1 MSAKIDTSLG
11 TRPIGELLRAY
22 ALPSIIAMTASSI
35 YNTMD
40 SVFIGQG
47 VGALAI
53 AGLSVTFPLM
63 NLAAAFG
70 SLVGVGSGTL
80 VSVKLGQRDYDT
92 ARRVIG
98 NTVLLNIVI
107 GLIFTVVVLFFL
119 DDILRFF
126 GATEQ
131 TLQYARDYM
140 TIIVGGNVITHLYL
154 GLNSV
159 LRAAGHPN
167 ESMRATLNTVLI
179 NLILDPLF
187 IFVFHW
193 GIRGAA
199 IATVIAQLASL
210 LWQMKFFMSNDGLM
224 RIDKKSL
231 RFDGKIIRNIIAIGM
246 SPFLMNIAS
255 CVIVIL
261 INRNLLYYGGNMAV
275 GAFGIVNRMTF
286 FFCMAVMGLNQGMQP
301 IAGYNYGAE
310 QYDRV
315 IAVLRITA
323 IAAIL
328 VTTTAFIAGEFAPY
342 YIARMFTDDEQL
354 IDISIT
360 GLRINFIVFP
370 FVGFQMVAGNFFQSI
385 GMAKKAIFL
394 SLTRQVLFLIPMLII
409 FPKIWGLEGVWWALP
424 ASDFTSFLVTT
435 ALLVWQL
442 RLFKNPQAIKA
453 DI

>member
-1 MSAKIDTSLG
+1 MAFDTSLG
-11 TRPIGELLRAY
+11 TQPIGKLLRQY
-22 ALPSIIAMTASSI
+22 ALPSIVAMTASSV
-35 YNTMD
+35 YHTMD

-80 VSVKLGQRDYDT
+80 VSVKLGQKDYNT
-92 ARRVIG
+92 VKRVIG
-98 NTVLLNIVI
+98 NTILLNIAI
-107 GLIFTVVVLFFL
+107 GLVFTAVTLLFL
-119 DDILRFF
+119 DPILLFF

-131 TLQYARDYM
+131 TLPYAREYM
-140 TIIVGGNVITHLYL
+140 QIILGGNIVTHLYL

-159 LRAAGHPN
+159 LRAAGHPRQ
-167 ESMRATLNTVLI
+167 SMMATLNTVLI

-199 IATVIAQLASL
+199 VATVIAQLASL
-210 LWQMKFFMSNDGLM
+210 LWQFHFFTSKDTILGLN
-224 RIDKKSL
+224 RRNL
-231 RFDGKIIRNIIAIGM
+231 RFDGKIVRNVIAIGM

-261 INRNLLYYGGNMAV
+261 INRNLLEYGGDMAV

-286 FFCMAVMGLNQGMQP
+286 FFCMGVMGLNQGMQP
-301 IAGYNYGAE
+301 IAGYNYGAQ

-315 IAVLRITA
+315 LKVLRITA
-323 IAAIL
+323 MAATI
-328 VTTTAFIAGEFAPY
+328 VTTVAFLAGEFAPY
-342 YIARMFTDDEQL
+342 YIARAFTSDQDL
-354 IDISIT
+354 IEISIV
-360 GLRINFIVFP
+360 GLRINFLVFP
-370 FVGFQMVAGNFFQSI
+370 CVGFQMVAGNFFQSI

-394 SLTRQVLFLIPMLII
+394 SLTRQVLFLIPMLIV
-409 FPKIWGLEGVWWALP
+409 FPKIWGLNGVWYSLP
-424 ASDFTSFLVTT
+424 ASDTVAFITCT
-435 ALLVWQL
+435 AMLVWQI
-442 RLFKNPQAIKA
+442 RQFKKSPQSIKN
-453 DI
+453 DL

>member
-1 MSAKIDTSLG
+1 MAFDTSLG
-11 TRPIGELLRAY
+11 TQPIGKLLRQY
-22 ALPSIIAMTASSI
+22 ALPSIVAMTASSV

-80 VSVKLGQRDYDT
+80 VSVKLGQKDYGT
-92 ARRVIG
+92 VQKVIG
-98 NTVLLNIVI
+98 NTILLNVTI
-107 GLIFTVVVLFFL
+107 GLIFTVLTLTFL
-119 DDILRFF
+119 DNILMFF

-131 TLQYARDYM
+131 TLPYAREYM
-140 TIIVGGNVITHLYL
+140 QIILGGNIVTHLYL

-159 LRAAGHPN
+159 LRSAGHPR
-167 ESMRATLNTVLI
+167 ESMTATLNTVVI

-187 IFVFHW
+187 IFGFHW

-210 LWQMKFFMSNDGLM
+210 LWQMRFFTSRETIL
-224 RIDKKSL
+224 RLHFDKL
-231 RFDGKIIRNIIAIGM
+231 RFDKKIVRNIIAIGM

-261 INRNLLYYGGNMAV
+261 INRNLLQYGGDMAV

-286 FFCMAVMGLNQGMQP
+286 FFCMGVMGLNQGMQP
-301 IAGYNYGAE
+301 IAGYNYGAQ

-315 IAVLRITA
+315 LKVLKITA
-323 IAAIL
+323 IAA
-328 VTTTAFIAGEFAPY
+328 TAVSTIAFLAGEFAPY
-342 YIARMFTDDEQL
+342 YIARAFTADPDL
-354 IDISIT
+354 IDISIV
-360 GLRINFIVFP
+360 GLRINFLVFP
-370 FVGFQMVAGNFFQSI
+370 CVGFQMVAGNFFQSI

-394 SLTRQVLFLIPMLII
+394 SLTRQVLYLIPMLIVL
-409 FPKIWGLEGVWWALP
+409 PHIWGLNGVWYSLP
-424 ASDFTSFLVTT
+424 ASDLLAFITCTT
-435 ALLVWQL
+435 LLIWQVKQ
-442 RLFKNPQAIKA
+442 FKKSPQNIKN
-453 DI
+453 DL